1 MNTTQLERGSK
12 LTWLLFAVYMLLLTW
27 IIVFKMAFS
36 SQDLPEIRN
45 VNLIPFGESVIVN
58 NEIDVQELLY
68 NMIAFVPV
76 GIYLSMLMKW
86 SFLKKAA
93 TIVGISVVYELL
105 QYMLA
110 IGASDITDLINNT
123 LGGVIGIGLYHLLLK
138 LARTKFRA
146 DKIINIFAAIGTI
159 GLILFM
165 SLIFIVSGI

>member
-1 MNTTQLERGSK
+1 MKTTQLERGTK
-12 LTWLLFAVYMLLLTW
+12 LTWLLFAVYILLLTW

-36 SQDLPEIRN
+36 AQDLPEIRN
-45 VNLIPFGESVIVN
+45 INLVPFGESVIVN
-58 NEIDVQELLY
+58 NELDIQELLY

-76 GIYLSMLMKW
+76 GIYLSMLTKW
-86 SFLKKAA
+86 SFLKRAA
-93 TIVGISVVYELL
+93 TIAAISLVYELL
-105 QYMLA
+105 QYMFA

-146 DKIINIFAAIGTI
+146 DKIINILAAIGTI

-165 SLIFIVSGI
+165 SLIFIVNGF